1 MHSDLAEGRAQ
12 MCPPSSPFRQKP
24 IIKMQQDMKVMY
36 PHRADVVHAEK
47 TFIYDNQACM
57 DWCENPLLTQLVSF
71 PCRIS
76 LIAQS
81 STLVQD
87 YWRRSGPMSPT
98 FGQSRLHNSPELTW
112 TPTMAF
118 KQSAPESVW
127 EDKTIGKM
135 LWRGTP

>member
-1 MHSDLAEGRAQ
+1 MHSDLADGRAQ

-71 PCRIS
+71 IMKHR
-76 LIAQS
+76 S
-81 STLVQD
+81 SRRAVHLYKTTGGGVGQCHPPLVKAVCTI
-87 YWRRSGPMSPT
+87 RR
-98 FGQSRLHNSPELTW
+98 N
-112 TPTMAF
+112 
-118 KQSAPESVW
+118 
-127 EDKTIGKM
+127 
-135 LWRGTP
+135 